1 MSYIYAYIHLP
12 YIHIYVRF
20 EGIPTHPS
28 TSRFWQVCIH
38 IYICVC
44 MYVCMYVCIYIY
56 IIYISLLAGVRKVQG
71 HAILH
76 RPHRCIDCVLLSV

>member
-1 MSYIYAYIHLP
+1 MHTYTCHTYIYMCALRGSPHTPPPLASGRYVYI
-12 YIHIYVRF
+12 YIYV
-20 EGIPTHPS
+20 
-28 TSRFWQVCIH
+28 
-38 IYICVC
+38 YVC

-76 RPHRCIDCVLLSV
+76 RPHRCIECVLLSV